1 MAEVSARSLLPTS
14 SRFTAY
20 EMTQYILKALAL
32 EDGMKTT
39 NGNTFKMHGYGGTLN
54 DLFYLIDELAVNE
67 GKIKKIVGIPQMAWA
82 ANGER
87 HIPAKNTNLNYPEI
101 NLFSERV
108 HYLLNQMVLGPGDA
122 SDVSTDL
129 PWIHVTEYGKKCIA
143 SRDILPYDSDGYI
156 NRIISCNQ
164 HDDWDVY
171 YIQQSLMCF
180 NHGLWDASTM
190 MLGIE
195 GEYLAERL
203 IESFGSFLSRNDP
216 AEKQNYE
223 SRLKACG
230 FSISSKYTE
239 YHTFLGQ
246 IENKKDAATG
256 NLLYPDLNTL
266 SKQMDRSAH
275 YAFMNYLRLTRNS
288 LMHPSSTIM
297 EPSETMLLIVS
308 FLKYFEKQNLYLE
321 YYSTH

>member
-1 MAEVSARSLLPTS
+1 
-14 SRFTAY
+14 
-20 EMTQYILKALAL
+20 
-32 EDGMKTT
+32 
-39 NGNTFKMHGYGGTLN
+39 
-54 DLFYLIDELAVNE
+54 
-67 GKIKKIVGIPQMAWA
+67 
-82 ANGER
+82 
-87 HIPAKNTNLNYPEI
+87 
-101 NLFSERV
+101 
-108 HYLLNQMVLGPGDA
+108 
-122 SDVSTDL
+122 
-129 PWIHVTEYGKKCIA
+129 
-143 SRDILPYDSDGYI
+143 
-156 NRIISCNQ
+156 
-164 HDDWDVY
+164 
-171 YIQQSLMCF
+171 
-180 NHGLWDASTM
+180 M

-203 IESFGSFLSRNDP
+203 IESFGNFLSRNDP

-239 YHTFLGQ
+239 YHTSLGH
-246 IENKKDAATG
+246 IENKKDASTG

-308 FLKYFEKQNLYLE
+308 FLKYFEKQNLYLA